1 MIGQSWAA
9 RYSDGRSAASRPA
22 TAQLDETGLTVLD
35 ENGPPRTK
43 WPLEEIRLIEKP
55 GAAAEI
61 RLGRAESNE
70 RLTLLDRAALPLL
83 QRQCPFLRRAIYR
96 GMGWQRVAFWSGAAL
111 AGLAFLFFVG
121 VPFLARH
128 SSQWMSPRLEADLG
142 RRVATAVIRITARP
156 GKDQKR
162 ECTAPAGQAALA
174 KLAAPLIAQLHLRN
188 KPRLRVVNSPIV
200 NAVALPGG
208 QILLFRGLLDFAEDP
223 NEIAGVLAHE
233 LGHVALDHPTT
244 VMVERGATAFL
255 IGLVVGDVFGISAIG
270 AIGTAALSASY
281 SREAESAADAE
292 AVTLME
298 GAGYDLAPFAA
309 FFARLEA
316 KQGDGEL
323 PIGFL
328 RSHPPD
334 AERARLIA
342 AAPAGGGQ
350 ALDMRGWRSLKAIC
364 GRAHAASDSEQ

>member
-1 MIGQSWAA
+1 MTGQSWAA
-9 RYSDGRSAASRPA
+9 RYSDGYTAASRAA
-22 TAQLDETGLTVLD
+22 TAQLDETGLTILD
-35 ENGPPRTK
+35 ANGPPRAK
-43 WPLEEIRLIEKP
+43 WGLDEIRLIEKP

-70 RLTLLDRAALPLL
+70 RLTLLDRAALPEL
-83 QRQCPFLRRAIYR
+83 QRHCLHLRRGVYGGI
-96 GMGWQRVAFWSGAAL
+96 GWPRVVLWSGAAL
-111 AGLAFLFFVG
+111 AGLAFLFLVG
-121 VPFLARH
+121 IPFLARH

-142 RRVATAVIRITARP
+142 RRVATAVIGLTAHP
-156 GKDQKR
+156 KDGEKR
-162 ECTAPAGQAALA
+162 ECAAAEGRAALA

-188 KPRLRVVNSPIV
+188 RPRLRVVNSPII

-208 QILLFRGLLDFAEDP
+208 QILLFRGLIDFAESP

-233 LGHVALDHPTT
+233 LGHLALDHPTT

-255 IGLVVGDVFGISAIG
+255 IGLVVGDVFGVSAIG

-281 SREAESAADAE
+281 GREAESAADSE
-292 AVTLME
+292 AVALME
-298 GAGYDLAPFAA
+298 KAGYDLAPFAA

-316 KQGDGEL
+316 KQGDGGL

-328 RSHPPD
+328 RSHPPN

-342 AAPAGGGQ
+342 AAQAGGRQ
-350 ALDMRGWRSLKAIC
+350 ALDERGWRSLKAIC
-364 GRAHAASDSEQ
+364 GRAQAASDSEK